1 MTFWGEIQVSNIAII
16 GAGKGGTSIL
26 KTLHGIPSIKIVGI
40 CDIDDNA
47 PGMVLAR
54 KLGISTCN
62 DVHKI
67 LSNPTLD
74 LVIEATGSPKVQE
87 LINQY
92 KGENVSVI
100 ESHGANLMMTIVEA
114 REEMIADLH
123 REAEKLAQMS
133 NELSLTMEKVGQLV
147 DEVSKYADVVNQQGE
162 GLMKS
167 VNDAVVHLRETGEV
181 LNIINNTARQT
192 KLLGFNAAI
201 EAARSGEHGRGFA
214 VVADEVRKL
223 AENSTSSVE
232 RISQILTNIQDSVQ
246 VITTRVNEAAGVVRK
261 QAELTTSVTD
271 HIHSLEAMSQELN
284 ALAQHLAQL
293 A

>member
-1 MTFWGEIQVSNIAII
+1 M
-16 GAGKGGTSIL
+16 
-26 KTLHGIPSIKIVGI
+26 
-40 CDIDDNA
+40 
-47 PGMVLAR
+47 
-54 KLGISTCN
+54 
-62 DVHKI
+62 
-67 LSNPTLD
+67 
-74 LVIEATGSPKVQE
+74 
-87 LINQY
+87 
-92 KGENVSVI
+92 
-100 ESHGANLMMTIVEA
+100 
-114 REEMIADLH
+114 
-123 REAEKLAQMS
+123 
-133 NELSLTMEKVGQLV
+133 